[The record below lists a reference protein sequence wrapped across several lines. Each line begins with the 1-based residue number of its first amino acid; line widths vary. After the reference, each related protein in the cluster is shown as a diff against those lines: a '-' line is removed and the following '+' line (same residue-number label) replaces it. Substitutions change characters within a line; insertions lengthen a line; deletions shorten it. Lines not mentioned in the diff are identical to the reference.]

1 MIVKFFF
8 KKIYQESSEIGF
20 SASSLAF
27 STLLSLVPFL
37 VVTLAVFQ
45 NFGIFESIYPKVE
58 GLIFESMKDATGV
71 TITRYIRETISN
83 VQFKTLGITG
93 ILLLLLSSLNLLK
106 NIDVAFHRIWHI
118 KMKKPFLK
126 RTGLYWILLIAT
138 PFVLLG
144 LSSIRNINLSQFV
157 SHASEKQFL
166 MFIYGTFVLWVLY
179 VYIPE
184 IKVSIIS
191 AAISAS
197 LAGASISFV
206 QKSFLWAAL
215 KLFKQNKIYGS
226 LATFPIFLIW
236 LWVIWYIIL
245 SGVSLCA
252 FLQQKIFKR
261 P

>member
-1 MIVKFFF
+1 MWRFFF
-8 KKIYQESSEIGF
+8 KKIQQESSEIGF

-37 VVTLAVFQ
+37 VVTLSFFQ
-45 NFGIFESIYPKVE
+45 NFGIFEGIYPKVE
-58 GLIFESMKDATGV
+58 ALIFESMKDATGITV
-71 TITRYIRETISN
+71 TRYLRETISN

-93 ILLLLLSSLNLLK
+93 VLFLLISSLNLLK
-106 NIDVAFHRIWHI
+106 NIDVAFHRVWHV

-126 RTGLYWILLIAT
+126 RTGMYWILLIAT
-138 PFVLLG
+138 PFVLLL
-144 LSSIRNINLSQFV
+144 LSSLRNLDLSQFV
-157 SHASEKQFL
+157 SQASEKQFM
-166 MFIYGTFVLWVLY
+166 MFIYGVFILWVLY
-179 VYIPE
+179 TYIPE
-184 IKVSIIS
+184 IKVSLIS
-191 AAISAS
+191 ATIAACAASAGISV
-197 LAGASISFV
+197 V
-206 QKSFLWAAL
+206 QKSFLWVAL

-236 LWVIWYIIL
+236 LWVIWYIVL

>member
-1 MIVKFFF
+1 MWKFFL
-8 KKIYQESSEIGF
+8 KKIHQESSEISF

-45 NFGIFESIYPKVE
+45 NFGIFETIYPKIE
-58 GLIFESMKDATGV
+58 SLIFESMKDATGITV
-71 TITRYIRETISN
+71 TRYLRETIAN
-83 VQFKTLGITG
+83 VQYKTLSITG
-93 ILLLLLSSLNLLK
+93 IIFLIFSSLNLLK
-106 NIDVAFHRIWHI
+106 NIDVAFHRIWHV

-126 RTGLYWILLIAT
+126 RTGLYWIILIAT
-138 PFVLLG
+138 PFVLLI
-144 LSSIRNINLSQFV
+144 LSSLRNIDIFQFAGQT
-157 SHASEKQFL
+157 SDKKFL
-166 MFIYGTFVLWVLY
+166 MFIYGTFILWILY
-179 VYIPE
+179 TYIPE
-184 IKVSIIS
+184 IKVSVLAAAISATLSS
-191 AAISAS
+191 AAISV
-197 LAGASISFV
+197 V

>member
-1 MIVKFFF
+1 MWKFFF
-8 KKIYQESSEIGF
+8 KKIHQESSEISF

-45 NFGIFESIYPKVE
+45 NFGIFETIYPKIE
-58 GLIFESMKDATGV
+58 SLIFESMKDATGITV
-71 TITRYIRETISN
+71 TRYLRETISN
-83 VQFKTLGITG
+83 VQVKTLSITG
-93 ILLLLLSSLNLLK
+93 ILFLIISSLNLLK
-106 NIDVAFHRIWHI
+106 NIDVAFHRIWHV

-138 PFVLLG
+138 PFVLLL
-144 LSSIRNINLSQFV
+144 LSSLRNIDIFQFAGQ
-157 SHASEKQFL
+157 ASEKQFL
-166 MFIYGTFVLWVLY
+166 MFIYGTFILWVLY
-179 VYIPE
+179 TYIPE
-184 IKVSIIS
+184 IKVSVIS
-191 AAISAS
+191 AAISAG
-197 LAGASISFV
+197 LASAAISVV

>member
-1 MIVKFFF
+1 MWKFFF
-8 KKIYQESSEIGF
+8 RKIHQESTEISF

-27 STLLSLVPFL
+27 SSLLSIVPFL
-37 VVTLAVFQ
+37 VVTLSMFQ
-45 NFGIFESIYPKVE
+45 NFGIFETIYPKIE

-71 TITRYIRETISN
+71 TVTKYLRETISN
-83 VQFKTLGITG
+83 VKFKTLGITG
-93 ILLLLLSSLNLLK
+93 ILLLVLSSLNLLK
-106 NIDVAFHRIWHI
+106 NIDVAFHRLWHV

-126 RTGLYWILLIAT
+126 RTGLYWIILIAT
-138 PFVLLG
+138 PFVLLIM
-144 LSSIRNINLSQFV
+144 SSLRNIDIFQFV
-157 SHASEKQFL
+157 GQSSEKQFL
-166 MFIYGTFVLWVLY
+166 MFVYGMFILWVLY
-179 VYIPE
+179 SYIPE

-191 AAISAS
+191 AAISA
-197 LAGASISFV
+197 GAASAAISVV

-215 KLFKQNKIYGS
+215 ALFKQNKIYGS

-236 LWVIWYIIL
+236 LWVIWYVIL